1 MVVQRT
7 PLGLAYRIRCADGV
21 CKPPEGA
28 VVKSYGA
35 ERSGKDAV
43 IAVSGACKEA
53 EHH

>member
-1 MVVQRT
+1 MT
-7 PLGLAYRIRCADGV
+7 YRIRCADRV

-28 VVKSYGA
+28 VIKSHGA

-43 IAVSGACKEA
+43 QTVSGMCKEA

>member
-7 PLGLAYRIRCADGV
+7 PLKQAYRIRFADGA

-28 VVKSYGA
+28 VVKSHGA

-43 IAVSGACKEA
+43 RTLSGAYKEA

>member
-1 MVVQRT
+1 LT
-7 PLGLAYRIRCADGV
+7 YGIRRADGV

-28 VVKSYGA
+28 AIKSCGA

-43 IAVSGACKEA
+43 QTASGTCKEA

>member
-1 MVVQRT
+1 MEQV
-7 PLGLAYRIRCADGV
+7 YRIRCADRV

-28 VVKSYGA
+28 VIKSHGA

-43 IAVSGACKEA
+43 RTVSGMCKEA